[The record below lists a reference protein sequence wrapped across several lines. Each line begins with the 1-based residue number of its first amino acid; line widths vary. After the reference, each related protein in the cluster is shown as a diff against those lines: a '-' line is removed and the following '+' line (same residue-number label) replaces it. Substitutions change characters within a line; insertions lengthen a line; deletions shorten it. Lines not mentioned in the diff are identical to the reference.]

1 MRIGIS
7 VLTKE
12 GLGIWA
18 NGLGQNVFHL
28 ARLFRALPF
37 VTDVILL
44 NSGDQTA
51 VSADAGATA
60 ASFKLIPPREA
71 ADLVDVVIEMSGGLD
86 VEWLDLMR
94 ARGKRVVFH
103 VCGHPYVALV
113 EPSLFGVDGYFTRA
127 DRCDALWVVE
137 QFAPFVPL
145 LRALHRCPAH
155 LVPAIWAS
163 DFLDERTKALGPV
176 GLTFGVQDPAA
187 WASNGLRLATFEP
200 NIGVTKTSVIP
211 LMACEEAYRRDPSA
225 VAQVTALNT
234 VHLTGQP
241 TWDYLVASL
250 DLTKADRLKL
260 ECRHDFAGFM
270 SQFGDAVVVHQWRNP
285 SNYLYM
291 DTLYGDY
298 PLIHNSPWAREVG
311 YYYPESDVGAA
322 ADQILAAR
330 GHHGEDLPAYRQRSR
345 RFLAAVDPLH
355 PDNLTAYAR
364 QLLALSAGAPWARA

>member
-12 GLGIWA
+12 GLSIWA

-37 VTDVILL
+37 VSDVVLL
-44 NSGDQTA
+44 NCGDQTTFP
-51 VSADAGATA
+51 ADAGPSA
-60 ASFKLIPPREA
+60 ASFRLVPPREA
-71 ADLVDVVIEMSGGLD
+71 GDLVDVVIEMSGGLD

-94 ARGKRVVFH
+94 ARGKRVAFH
-103 VCGHPYVALV
+103 VCGHPYVGLL
-113 EPSLFGVDGYFTRA
+113 EPSLFGTDGYFTRA

-137 QFAPFVPL
+137 QFEPFAPL

-155 LVPAIWAS
+155 LVPAIWAP
-163 DFLDERTKALGPV
+163 DFLDERVKSLGPA
-176 GLTFGVQDPAA
+176 GLAFGVQNPASWPA
-187 WASNGLRLATFEP
+187 KGLRLAMFEP

-211 LMACEEAYRRDPSA
+211 LMACEEAFRLDPSA

-234 VHLTGQP
+234 VQLTGQP
-241 TWDYLVASL
+241 TWDYLHASL
-250 DLTKADRLKL
+250 DLTRADRLRL
-260 ECRHDFAGFM
+260 DSRHDFAGFM
-270 SQFGDAVVVHQWRNP
+270 SQFGDAVVVHQWRNE

-298 PLIHNSPWAREVG
+298 PLIHNSPWAKGVG
-311 YYYPESDVGAA
+311 YYFPDSDVGAA

-330 GHHGEDLPAYRQRSR
+330 SHHAEDLPAYRERSR
-345 RFLAAVDPLH
+345 RFLAAVDPLA
-355 PDNLTAYAR
+355 PDNLTVYAR
-364 QLLALSAGAPWARA
+364 QLLALAAGADWARP

>member
-12 GLGIWA
+12 GLSIWA

-37 VTDVILL
+37 VSEVVLL
-44 NSGDQTA
+44 NCGDQTA
-51 VSADAGATA
+51 FPDAGPTA
-60 ASFKLIPPREA
+60 ASFRLIPPREA
-71 ADLVDVVIEMSGGLD
+71 SDLVDVVIEMSGGLD

-94 ARGKRVVFH
+94 ARGKRVIFH
-103 VCGHPYVALV
+103 ICGHPYVALL
-113 EPSLFGVDGYFTRA
+113 EPTMFGTDGYFTRA
-127 DRCDALWVVE
+127 DRCDELWLVE
-137 QFAPFVPL
+137 QFEPFAPL

-163 DFLDERTKALGPV
+163 DFLGERAKVLESA
-176 GLTFGVQDPAA
+176 GLAFGVKDPEA
-187 WASNGLRLATFEP
+187 WVAKGMRLAMFEP

-211 LMACEEAYRRDPSA
+211 LMACEEAFRRDASA

-234 VHLTGQP
+234 VQLTGHP

-260 ECRHDFAGFM
+260 ESRHDFAGFM

-298 PLIHNSPWAREVG
+298 PLIHNSPWARDVG

-322 ADQILAAR
+322 ASQILFAR
-330 GHHGEDLPAYRQRSR
+330 SHHAENLPAYRETSR
-345 RFLAAVDPLH
+345 RFLAGVDPLH
-355 PDNLTAYAR
+355 ADNLTIYAR
-364 QLLALSAGAPWARA
+364 RLLELSAGASWARS